1 MIFGLVA
8 FFLIFITLL
17 GIESQLR
24 KNNKQNER
32 ITELLEEI
40 KENQRY

>member
-1 MIFGLVA
+1 MIYGLIA
-8 FFLIFITLL
+8 FLLIFITLL

-24 KNNKQNER
+24 KNHKQNER
-32 ITELLEEI
+32 IAELLEEI

>member
-1 MIFGLVA
+1 VIFGLVA
-8 FFLIFITLL
+8 FLLIFITLL

-24 KNNKQNER
+24 KNHKQNER
-32 ITELLEEI
+32 IAELLEEI

>member
-8 FFLIFITLL
+8 FLMIFFTLL
-17 GIESQLR
+17 GIEGQLR
-24 KNNKQNER
+24 KNYKQNER
-32 ITELLEEI
+32 IAELLEEI

>member
-1 MIFGLVA
+1 VIFGLVA
-8 FFLIFITLL
+8 YFLIFITLL

-24 KNNKQNER
+24 KNHKQNER
-32 ITELLEEI
+32 IAELLEEI